1 MECIKPYVHNGMTG
15 LLKTIR
21 QVNDTK
27 YKPGNINSIWFALYF
42 YSSYDVIININQPRH
57 ICIVLGCGKNYK
69 IKDDTLQTILGMG
82 ILCVLSPTG
91 LSTHL
96 PGGGHGG

>member
-1 MECIKPYVHNGMTG
+1 MECMECIKPYVHNGMTG

-42 YSSYDVIININQPRH
+42 YSSYVVIININQPRH
-57 ICIVLGCGKNYK
+57 ICIVL
-69 IKDDTLQTILGMG
+69 KDDTMQTILGMWN
-82 ILCVLSPTG
+82 LCLLSSTG